1 ADFLGKNGEPVIDN
15 WPPREFTTCTGAPF
29 AGRKTLV
36 LIPRFQEVKMAAAK
50 PKSITKTEILKTL
63 SDASGLNKKQVSS
76 VLEGLAELV
85 GKNIGKKGPGV
96 IALPGLVKIR
106 VVHKPAT
113 PAQKNVP
120 NPFKPGELYDKPA
133 KPARRQVKVQA
144 LKALK
149 DVAK

>member
-1 ADFLGKNGEPVIDN
+1 
-15 WPPREFTTCTGAPF
+15 
-29 AGRKTLV
+29 
-36 LIPRFQEVKMAAAK
+36 MAAVK
-50 PKSITKTEILKTL
+50 QKSISKSEILKTL
-63 SDASGLNKKQVSS
+63 ADSSGLSKKQVSS
-76 VLEGLAELV
+76 VLDALSSLV

-106 VVHKPAT
+106 VVQKPAM
-113 PAQKNVP
+113 PARKGVP
-120 NPFKPGELYDKPA
+120 NPFKPGELMDVAA

>member
-1 ADFLGKNGEPVIDN
+1 
-15 WPPREFTTCTGAPF
+15 
-29 AGRKTLV
+29 
-36 LIPRFQEVKMAAAK
+36 MAAAK
-50 PKSITKTEILKTL
+50 PKSISKTEILKTL
-63 SDASGLNKKQVSS
+63 ADSTQLSKKQVSG
-76 VLEGLAELV
+76 VLEALASLV

-113 PAQKNVP
+113 PARKGVP
-120 NPFKPGELYDKPA
+120 NPFKPGELMDVPA

-149 DVAK
+149 DVVK

>member
-1 ADFLGKNGEPVIDN
+1 M
-15 WPPREFTTCTGAPF
+15 
-29 AGRKTLV
+29 AGT
-36 LIPRFQEVKMAAAK
+36 K
-50 PKSITKTEILKTL
+50 PKSISKTEILKSLADSSQL
-63 SDASGLNKKQVSS
+63 SKKQVGG
-76 VLEGLAELV
+76 VLDALAALV

-113 PAQKNVP
+113 AARKGVP
-120 NPFKPGELYDKPA
+120 NPFKPGELMDVPA